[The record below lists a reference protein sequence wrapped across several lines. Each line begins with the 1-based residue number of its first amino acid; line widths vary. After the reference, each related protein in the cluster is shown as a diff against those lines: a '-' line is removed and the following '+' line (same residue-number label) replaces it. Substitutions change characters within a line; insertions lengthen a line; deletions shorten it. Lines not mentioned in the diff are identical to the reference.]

1 MSQNQTTRYLKYAIG
16 EIILVVIGILIA
28 LQINNWNEHR
38 KENKKLHSILLQ
50 IKSDLTTDLE
60 VVNNTTQSY
69 KRKDSIIKLILDQ
82 HIEPSTFSRIG
93 GSFAPFSSI
102 VLDLNTSG
110 YEQLQ
115 ANIDQVPENYK
126 PLIRLLNTIYI
137 DIKSNLDLYN
147 DIMDESVEGRFKLLA
162 ESQPWF
168 ADWSR
173 NIPSVEADHY
183 FMTDS
188 ISLNRTSLYLSSLEA
203 TADEGF
209 RLKLRAIDAM
219 ILIDSITGNNTGLP
233 ANALIDLEDEII
245 KKGLEGT
252 YTLTQNTDRS
262 EQINDSVVRIRQKG
276 SSLYMSSASIPESK
290 LYWNHG
296 LSFLCPYGIVSFKKL
311 DNNSIQLHIQRKS
324 GDIFM
329 QKNSQ

>member
-1 MSQNQTTRYLKYAIG
+1 MSQNQTRKYLKYAIG
-16 EIILVVIGILIA
+16 EIILVVVGILIA
-28 LQINNWNEHR
+28 LQINNWNEYR
-38 KENKKLHSILLQ
+38 KENKKLYSILLQ
-50 IKSDLTTDLE
+50 IKSDLVADMD
-60 VVNNTTQSY
+60 VVNNTIQTY
-69 KRKDSIIKLILDQ
+69 KRKDSIIKLILD
-82 HIEPSTFSRIG
+82 HNINAPTFSRIG

-115 ANIDQVPENYK
+115 ANIDQVPEEYK
-126 PLIRLLNTIYI
+126 PLIEVLNTIYI

-173 NIPSVEADHY
+173 NIPSREADHY

-203 TADEGF
+203 TAYEGF
-209 RLKLRAIDAM
+209 RLKLRAIESM
-219 ILIDSITGNNTGLP
+219 TLIDSITGNKKGLP
-233 ANALIDLEDEII
+233 VNARTDLEDEFI
-245 KKGLEGT
+245 KKGLVGT

-262 EQINDSVVRIRQKG
+262 EQINDSIVRITQKG
-276 SSLYMSSASIPESK
+276 SSLFMSSTSIPGSK

-296 LSFLCPYGIVSFKKL
+296 LSFVCPFGIVSFKKL
-311 DNNSIQLHIQRKS
+311 ESNSIQLHIQRKS

-329 QKNSQ
+329 QKK